1 MISFLLTL
9 VVYNIASGFTKVMEV
24 TQPAF
29 MVVKRPEDAHFEC
42 KIKNIGN
49 AEDLKVT
56 LLKAEDNESTE
67 ICASAFTRTG
77 ITLGSKKENH
87 RCQVYP
93 GPDWVNVTLLGV
105 QSSDAG
111 LYICQIE
118 RISPPPY
125 YPVEGKGTQLLVID
139 VDSCPDKHLYLWI
152 LVPLASGLLGYSILI
167 AIFIMVDMI
176 RKKRYFSPGAY
187 EKMIPM

>member
-29 MVVKRPEDAHFEC
+29 MVVKRPEAAHFEC

-49 AEDLKVT
+49 AEDLK
-56 LLKAEDNESTE
+56 
-67 ICASAFTRTG
+67 
-77 ITLGSKKENH
+77 
-87 RCQVYP
+87 
-93 GPDWVNVTLLGV
+93 
-105 QSSDAG
+105 
-111 LYICQIE
+111 IE

-139 VDSCPDKHLYLWI
+139 VDSCPNKHLYLWI

-176 RKKRYFSPGAY
+176 RKKHYFSPGAY